1 MYICICFIQK
11 DTSTNLDE
19 LNLVMASVA
28 IRTNPENIT
37 KIFNYKSVVTDED
50 EVAHVGSFLLYH
62 HNSKVLDLVHV
73 FTYFLLQQVVH
84 CE

>member
-50 EVAHVGSFLLYH
+50 EVEVFYFITTTQRYLILYM
-62 HNSKVLDLVHV
+62 SLDICG
-73 FTYFLLQQVVH
+73 FNK
-84 CE
+84 